1 MATAKLYN
9 LARMTTATTGT
20 GTITLGSAATG
31 FLSFATAGV
40 SDGESIT
47 YAIEDGNSR
56 EIGRGTYTAA
66 GTTLSRTV
74 LKSTNAGSAINLSGT
89 AQVFITDA
97 AEDHIAGPSSA
108 TDNAV
113 VRFDGTGGA
122 TIQNSVVTV
131 DDTTGT
137 LATSGGGDLGVVT
150 TAPWGNVFLA
160 SAKKIDF
167 NAGDVT
173 ITHSA
178 NSLAFAGASSGY
190 TFDAAPLPSANDGA
204 ALGASGTAW
213 ADLFLASGGVINW
226 SAGNVTITHA
236 AGALTVAGATTVSFG
251 TSAAF
256 TTGTIELGHASTNT
270 LSASSGV
277 LSIEGTQLMMAG
289 KQTIYIPA
297 SAMISRTTNGAASG
311 TAETTTNKVM
321 IKTLDFDTS
330 TQEFAQFSVWF
341 PKSWNLGTVTFQA
354 EWSHASTTTN
364 FGVVWALEGIAFS
377 DDDAMDTAFG
387 TAQQVADTGGTT
399 NDKYTTSESSAITIG
414 GSPAAGDVVHFQ
426 VKRVPSDG
434 SDTMA
439 IDARLH
445 GIRLFFTTNAAT
457 DA

>member
-256 TTGTIELGHASTNT
+256 TTGTIELGHASDNT
-270 LSASSGV
+270 LSASSGI
-277 LSIEGTQLMMAG
+277 LSCEGVAQMRVAG
-289 KQTIYIPA
+289 NQTVSGGFALTPYSIGTVSSGTTTPA
-297 SAMISRTTNGAASG
+297 PANGNYQYYTNNGAHTLAAPTSDCAIDILVTNGASAGTITFSG
-311 TAETTTNKVM
+311 FTVGSSTGSTYATTNTNKY
-321 IKTLDFDTS
+321 ILS
-330 TQEFAQFSVWF
+330 IRRINSVATY
-341 PKSWNLGTVTFQA
+341 SWY
-354 EWSHASTTTN
+354 
-364 FGVVWALEGIAFS
+364 AL
-377 DDDAMDTAFG
+377 
-387 TAQQVADTGGTT
+387 Q
-399 NDKYTTSESSAITIG
+399 
-414 GSPAAGDVVHFQ
+414 
-426 VKRVPSDG
+426 
-434 SDTMA
+434 
-439 IDARLH
+439 
-445 GIRLFFTTNAAT
+445 
-457 DA
+457 